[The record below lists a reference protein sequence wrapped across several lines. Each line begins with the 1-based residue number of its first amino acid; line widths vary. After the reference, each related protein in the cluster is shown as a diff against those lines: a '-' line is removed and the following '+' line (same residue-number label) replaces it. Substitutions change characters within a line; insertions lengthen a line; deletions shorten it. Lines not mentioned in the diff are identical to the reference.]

1 MKIAV
6 NTRLLLPNK
15 LDGIGWFTYETLK
28 RITQQ
33 RPEVEFI
40 FLFDRRYHP
49 PYLFSENVQGVW
61 AGPPSRHPFLWY
73 IWFGNTLPRLIN
85 HLKPDLFLSPDG
97 YLPHFT
103 HVPCVP
109 VIHDLN
115 FEHYPKDLP
124 FWYRHYYRHFFPKYA
139 RKATRIATVSEFSKK
154 DISQRYGVDLS
165 LIDVVYNGVSDNHRP
180 LEASEKE
187 AAQKKFAQGK
197 PYLLF
202 VGSLHPRKNIARLL
216 RAFDRFKKSTG
227 NEEWQ
232 LVLAGR
238 KKWWDQEMESSFQNS
253 PNKAHIHFVPG
264 FDQKDASLLV
274 GGAEIIVYPSTFE
287 GFGVPPLEAMKSGV
301 PVVVSNVTSIPEIC
315 GDAGFLVDPFSEDSI
330 AQGLLEVKNNPA
342 IRQELIDKGLIRSR
356 EFTWQRSADLL
367 WGSVEKALNSG
378 SQS

>member
-49 PYLFSENVQGVW
+49 PYLFSENVRGVW

-73 IWFGNTLPRLIN
+73 IWFGNTVPRLLN

-115 FEHYPKDLP
+115 FEHHPEDLP

-139 RKATRIATVSEFSKK
+139 KKATRIATVSEYSKK
-154 DISQRYGVDLS
+154 DISERYGIS
-165 LIDVVYNGVSDNHRP
+165 SELIDVVYNGISEDYHP
-180 LEASEKE
+180 IDSAEKE
-187 AAQKKFAQGK
+187 KARQKYAGGK
-197 PYLLF
+197 PYFLF
-202 VGSLHPRKNIARLL
+202 IGSLHPRKNIARLI
-216 RAFDRFKKSTG
+216 RAFDDFKKTQGS
-227 NEEWQ
+227 EEIQ

-238 KKWWDQEMESSFQNS
+238 KKWWDQDMESAFQSS
-253 PNKAHIHFVPG
+253 PYKSEIHFVPG
-264 FDQKDASLLV
+264 FEQSEANTLV
-274 GGAEIIVYPSTFE
+274 GGAELMVYPSTFE
-287 GFGVPPLEAMKSGV
+287 GFGVPPLEAMKAGV
-301 PVVVSNVTSIPEIC
+301 PVVVSNLTSMPEIC
-315 GDAGFLVDPFSEDSI
+315 GEAGFGIDPFNADSI
-330 AQGLLEVKNNPA
+330 TRGLHEVWNNSDL
-342 IRQELIDKGLIRSR
+342 RNNLIARGLNRSK

-367 WGSVEKALNSG
+367 WASVEKALS
-378 SQS
+378 